1 MEQNYV
7 TVILCILLVMGTSLT
22 AQWGRSSPPA
32 VGIGDPLHFQIVYA
46 VRAQMLRWLAS
57 RETVYIA

>member
-22 AQWGRSSPPA
+22 AQWGRSSPPPA
-32 VGIGDPLHFQIVYA
+32 VGIGDPLHFQIEICSPGA
-46 VRAQMLRWLAS
+46 DAS
-57 RETVYIA
+57 MAGES